1 LSPPTDPQQL
11 TLRFLLGGV
20 VTLDPDRLEDD
31 PFWTIVSAQ
40 YDLSSGEGR
49 RQALSLYLTR
59 YLERERLLAENPCT
73 NGPAT
78 PTQIV
83 ISFP

>member
-1 LSPPTDPQQL
+1 MSPPTDPQQL
-11 TLRFLLGGV
+11 TLRFLLEGV
-20 VTLDPDRLEDD
+20 VMLDPDRLEDD